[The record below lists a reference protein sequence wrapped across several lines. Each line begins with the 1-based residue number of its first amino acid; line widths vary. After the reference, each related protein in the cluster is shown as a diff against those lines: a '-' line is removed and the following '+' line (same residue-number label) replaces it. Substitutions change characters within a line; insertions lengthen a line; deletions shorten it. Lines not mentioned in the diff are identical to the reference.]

1 MSRQSRQGP
10 IGSKERRLNTA
21 CGCERNTSHHT
32 LCHFQLPGMIEERP
46 DSSSKAGTKQMKYLE
61 QK

>member
-1 MSRQSRQGP
+1 MSRQDTL
-10 IGSKERRLNTA
+10 GSKGGPVHSA
-21 CGCERNTSHHT
+21 CGCQRDSGRHA
-32 LCHFQLPGMIEERP
+32 LGHFQLAGMIKELP